1 MEKIQIICESPISG
15 KETIVEVPLE
25 GYNKW
30 INGELIQ
37 IAMPELTPSEREVL
51 VFGLTF
57 EEQEQ
62 LFGL

>member
-15 KETIVEVPLE
+15 KETIVEVPAE

-37 IAMPELTPSEREVL
+37 VAMPELTPSERETL
-51 VFGLTF
+51 IFGLTF
-57 EEQEQ
+57 EEQEL
-62 LFGL
+62 LFD